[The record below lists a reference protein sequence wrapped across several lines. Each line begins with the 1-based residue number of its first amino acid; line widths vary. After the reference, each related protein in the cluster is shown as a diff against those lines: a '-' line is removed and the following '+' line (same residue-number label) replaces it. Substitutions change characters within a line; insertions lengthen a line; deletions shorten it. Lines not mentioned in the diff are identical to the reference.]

1 VTLLDHASGLPV
13 RDLEVGDVLIRE
25 GDDAGP
31 MFIVGAGTF
40 EVTRAGALVAI
51 ITEPGVVVGEISA
64 LLDTTAGATV
74 RATSPARVHVV
85 DDPATFLASAP
96 EGVLEVAKVLARRLQ
111 RMVSYLADI
120 KVQYGDESG
129 HLGLVDEVLAELTFG
144 EPAAIEPGSDRDPDP
159 YY

>member
-1 VTLLDHASGLPV
+1 MLV
-13 RDLEVGDVLIRE
+13 RE

-31 MFIVGAGTF
+31 MYVVASGTF
-40 EVTRAGALVAI
+40 EVTRDEALVAVI
-51 ITEPGVVVGEISA
+51 NEPGVVVGEISA
-64 LLDTTAGATV
+64 LLATSAGATV

-85 DDPATFLASAP
+85 DDPVTFLADAP
-96 EGVLEVAKVLARRLQ
+96 EGVLEVAKILARRLQ

-144 EPAAIEPGSDRDPDP
+144 EPAAVEPGSDRDPDP